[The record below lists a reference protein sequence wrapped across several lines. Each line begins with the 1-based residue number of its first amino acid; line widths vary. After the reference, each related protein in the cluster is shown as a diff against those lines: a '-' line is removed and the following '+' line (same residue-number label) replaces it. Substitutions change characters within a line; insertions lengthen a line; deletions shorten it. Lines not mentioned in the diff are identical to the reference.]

1 MKELYLAKTAG
12 FCYGVRRAVELA
24 EQAAES
30 GVPCVMLG
38 PVIHNKHVVA
48 SLTEKGIPCV
58 ERVDQVPE
66 GVTVI
71 IRSHGEGR
79 SVYEALRQRDL
90 PILDATCPNV
100 ERIHRLVEEAEAGGR
115 RPVIIGSRQHPEV
128 RAIADW
134 CREPLIFETAEEV
147 AAWLE
152 EAPDRRNVPLTFVS
166 QTTATQKLWKSCV
179 ETAKKV
185 CTNFEKF
192 DTICNATFQRQE
204 EAAQIAA
211 QCDAVV
217 VIGDSQSANTGKL
230 AEICGQACPHL
241 FRIQSATELELSQLK
256 NLDRV
261 GVTAGASTPQWII
274 KEVYDMM
281 DEEIKMGEDIV
292 DKTEETVEETVTE
305 ETAAEA
311 PAAAEP
317 AAEEPATEEP
327 TTEEATEKPKAEET
341 PAEEPELPGIE
352 EVNEDDTFDQML
364 DKTFKTLNSGE
375 KVTGIVT
382 AITATEVHV
391 DLGAKHA
398 GYIPVT
404 ELSNDP
410 DVDVNEIVKVG
421 DPIET
426 YIMRVNDAEGVVT
439 LSKKRLD
446 TIKSWDDVEL
456 ARENQT
462 AVEGTVIE
470 DNKGGVVVSVN
481 GIRVFVPASRTGL
494 PKGAAMSELLKEK
507 VRLRITEVNR
517 ARHRVVGSIRAVQ
530 YEERRAAAE
539 AVWKEIEVGKHYN
552 GVVKSMTSYG
562 AFVDIGGVDGM
573 VHISELTWSRIKHP
587 SEVVNVGDTV
597 DVYVISYDPE
607 KKKISLGMK
616 DRSQDPWTKFMET
629 YSVGSVANVTV
640 VKLMDFGAFAEVIP
654 GVDGL
659 IHISQIAD
667 HRIDKPGDILEEGQ
681 KVDVKITDINEE
693 THKISLSIR
702 ALLLDKQRAA
712 AAMEVDED

>member
-24 EQAAES
+24 EQAAQS
-30 GVPCVMLG
+30 GLPCVMLG
-38 PVIHNKHVVA
+38 PIIHNAHVVD
-48 SLTEKGIPCV
+48 SLAKQGVGCV
-58 ERVDQVPE
+58 ERVEEVPD
-66 GVTVI
+66 GMTVI

-79 SVYEALRQRDL
+79 SVHEALRARGL
-90 PILDATCPNV
+90 SVLDATCPNV
-100 ERIHRLVEEAEAGGR
+100 ERIHHLVEEAEQRKR
-115 RPVIIGSRQHPEV
+115 RPVIIGTRQHPEV

-134 CREPLIFETAEEV
+134 CREPLIFETPEELE
-147 AAWLE
+147 AWLE
-152 EAPDRRNVPLTFVS
+152 DPKNREIPLTFVS
-166 QTTATQKLWKSCV
+166 QTTATQNLWNSCT
-179 ETAKKV
+179 EKAKKV

-192 DTICNATFQRQE
+192 DTICNATFQRQR
-204 EAAQIAA
+204 EAAQMAA

-217 VIGDSQSANTGKL
+217 IIGDRKSANTGKL
-230 AEICGQACPHL
+230 AEICAQSCPHL
-241 FRIQSATELELSQLK
+241 FRIESTAELDLSQLRR
-256 NLDRV
+256 LDRV
-261 GVTAGASTPQWII
+261 GVTAGASTPRWII

-281 DEEIKMGEDIV
+281 DEEIKMGEEIV
-292 DKTEETVEETVTE
+292 DKTEELAA
-305 ETAAEA
+305 ETAAEQV
-311 PAAAEP
+311 AEPVAEQVAEPEPEQP
-317 AAEEPATEEP
+317 AAEEPATEP
-327 TTEEATEKPKAEET
+327 
-341 PAEEPELPGIE
+341 EEPASVEI
-352 EVNEDDTFDQML
+352 NEDDTFDEML
-364 DKTFKTLNSGE
+364 EKSFKTLNSGE

-382 AITATEVHV
+382 AITPTEVYV

-410 DVDVNEIVKVG
+410 DADINEIVKIG

-446 TIKSWDDVEL
+446 AIKNWDDVEA

-462 AVEGTVIE
+462 AVEGTVVE
-470 DNKGGVVVSVN
+470 DNKGGVVVNVN

-494 PKGAAMSELLKEK
+494 PKDAPMSELLKKK

-517 ARHRVVGSIRAVQ
+517 ARRRVVGSIRAVQ

-616 DRSQDPWTKFMET
+616 DRTQNPWSKFMET
-629 YSVGSVANVTV
+629 YSVGSVANVTI
-640 VKLMDFGAFAEVIP
+640 VKLMPFGAFAEVIP

-667 HRIDKPGDILEEGQ
+667 HRIEKPGDVLTEGQ

-702 ALLLDKQRAA
+702 AILMEQQRAA
-712 AAMEVDED
+712 AAMETAE

>member
-1 MKELYLAKTAG
+1 MKELYLAQTAG

-24 EQAAES
+24 EQAAQS
-30 GVPCVMLG
+30 GAPCVMLG
-38 PVIHNKHVVA
+38 PIIHNTHVVE
-48 SLTEKGIPCV
+48 SLAEKGIPCV

-79 SVYEALRQRDL
+79 SVYEALRQRNL
-90 PILDATCPNV
+90 SILDATCPNV
-100 ERIHRLVEEAEAGGR
+100 ARIHRIAEDAEARGR
-115 RPVIIGSRQHPEV
+115 RPVIIGSRRHPEV

-134 CREPLIFETAEEV
+134 CREPLIFETAEEL
-147 AAWLE
+147 AAWLDE
-152 EAPDRRNVPLTFVS
+152 TPEHKKMPLTFVS
-166 QTTATQKLWKSCV
+166 QTTATQILWKSCV

-292 DKTEETVEETVTE
+292 DKTEEPAEETVTE

-327 TTEEATEKPKAEET
+327 TTEA
-341 PAEEPELPGIE
+341 PAEGPELPGIE

-398 GYIPVT
+398 GYIPLT

-616 DRSQDPWTKFMET
+616 DRSQDPWAKFMET

-702 ALLLDKQRAA
+702 ALLMDKQRAA